1 MYTQPTLYPGHAP
14 PRASF
19 DRPTNT
25 PRAEPSPRMVH
36 SMYAQPTSSNLS
48 FGSGRFPQMQQG
60 MPHGNGY
67 GQGYVEGEK
76 KKKGLKGFFGG
87 AKAGRMA

>member
-1 MYTQPTLYPGHAP
+1 
-14 PRASF
+14 
-19 DRPTNT
+19 
-25 PRAEPSPRMVH
+25 
-36 SMYAQPTSSNLS
+36 MYAQPTSSNLS

-60 MPHGNGY
+60 MPQGN
-67 GQGYVEGEK
+67 GQGYAEGEK